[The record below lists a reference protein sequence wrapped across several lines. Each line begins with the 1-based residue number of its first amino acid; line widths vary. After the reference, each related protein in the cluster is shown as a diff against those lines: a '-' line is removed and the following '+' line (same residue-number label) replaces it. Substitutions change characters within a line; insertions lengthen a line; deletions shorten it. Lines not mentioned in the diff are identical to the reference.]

1 MSQNVIMCINA
12 AYQLCSFR
20 QKGFRLLAISLPAI
34 SLITSLWCRSPSIY

>member
-20 QKGFRLLAISLPAI
+20 QKGFRL
-34 SLITSLWCRSPSIY
+34 